1 MRFSFIYVETLVDQ
15 SLIAPDSSIGIGGL
29 YWMSDSRTMVTGG
42 GDSTV
47 KVWSLDGQTRL
58 LKSYPTSNCVT
69 SLNIHE
75 ETMTMAAGVAGAQGI
90 VHVWQP

>member
-1 MRFSFIYVETLVDQ
+1 MIVESLVDQ

-29 YWMSDSRTMVTGG
+29 YWMADSRTVVTGG

-47 KVWSLDGQTRL
+47 KVWSIEGQTRL
-58 LKSYPTSNCVT
+58 LKSYQTSNCVT
-69 SLNIHE
+69 SLTVNE
-75 ETMTMAAGVAGAQGI
+75 DTMTIAAGVAGAQGI